1 MKFTAEI
8 NDKYVSGLA
17 DKFYQHDPN
26 KEPLT
31 TEQQENIVRSHYE
44 EILKNDVSGVI
55 SVDPDVQ
62 AKEAE
67 VSAKQQELE
76 ALKAQKL
83 QEAIPTVDAQAA
95 ALAETKL

>member
-8 NDKYVSGLA
+8 NDKYVPGLA

-44 EILKNDVSGVI
+44 EILKNDVSGII
-55 SVDPDVQ
+55 SIDPDIQ

-67 VSAKQQELE
+67 VSAKQKELTD
-76 ALKAQKL
+76 LKEQKL
-83 QEAIPTVDAQAA
+83 AEAIPNVDAA
-95 ALAETKL
+95 ALAAETKI